1 MVLYVTLRSPQ
12 EDWTRGIDW
21 TKNSLI
27 VLDVKE
33 SNGLARLLAE
43 FKGDEGALQK
53 LNGKFTKVS
62 KFKYLGTIE
71 LDTPVER
78 ILSGYIILNGVVWPE
93 EVRWTV
99 ILSDYA
105 ELKRLLREFVD
116 KKIEVKIIRVVKAK
130 SQDVLTARQEQILKI
145 AFEAGFFDY
154 PRKIKIQ
161 ELAEK
166 LNMSVSNLSEILR
179 RAEKNVISNYLGEKD
194 FDPRRG

>member
-1 MVLYVTLRSPQ
+1 MVLYVTLRSPP
-12 EDWTRGIDW
+12 EEWTKGVDW

-27 VLDVKE
+27 ILDMKDF
-33 SNGLARLLAE
+33 NGSVRLLAE
-43 FKGDEGALQK
+43 FKGDEHVLQR

-71 LDTPVER
+71 LDAPVER
-78 ILSGYIILNGVVWPE
+78 ILSSYIILNGVVWPDE
-93 EVRWTV
+93 IKWTV
-99 ILSDYA
+99 ILSDYT
-105 ELKRLLREFVD
+105 ELKHLLREFVD
-116 KKIEVKIIRVVKAK
+116 RKIDVKITKVVKAK

-154 PRKIKIQ
+154 PRKVRIQ

-179 RAEKNVISNYLGEKD
+179 RAEKNVISNYL
-194 FDPRRG
+194 RGKGL

>member
-43 FKGDEGALQK
+43 FKGDEGALQR

-62 KFKYLGTIE
+62 RFKYLGTIE
-71 LDTPVER
+71 LDAPVET

-116 KKIEVKIIRVVKAK
+116 RKIEVKITRVVKAK

-179 RAEKNVISNYLGEKD
+179 RAEKNVISNYL
-194 FDPRRG
+194 RGKGL